1 MDFRLSEEQEL
12 LLESVDDFI
21 KQCPDMGFD
30 AEYFRKCY
38 NDNVPPHAYNKAL
51 VESGL
56 GTLGIPERFGG
67 TEVDLL
73 TMVLVAERFA
83 SQDFPHLL
91 GAALQIDDMLSFG
104 NEEQLKIVSESFMNG
119 RRAFCLGITEP
130 QAGSDNNM
138 LATLA
143 EHRDGK
149 VILNG
154 HKSFITNAS
163 QTPYMLCV
171 AREAEPVDPKHW
183 ASMYF
188 VPMDAPGVKIASMH
202 KLGCK
207 LDTIEEVYLE
217 NVTLPESA
225 LVGERGNGFLQT
237 MKNFEL
243 ERLII
248 AAGCLG
254 MAQCAFNDAAAYAN
268 QRIAFGQPIGNFQL
282 IQEMITESQIKL
294 TNMRNY
300 CYMCAWQRDNGISVR
315 ATSGLA
321 KYYCARAGFEVVDAA
336 MQILG
341 GLGYSEDHRVSRIW
355 RDIRLY
361 RIGGGTDQIM
371 IHTTSRQILKQY
383 Q

>member
-12 LLESVDDFI
+12 LLESVDEFI
-21 KQCPDMGFD
+21 GQCAESGFD

-38 NDNVPPHAYNKAL
+38 NANVPPHEYNKAL

-83 SQDFPHLL
+83 SKDYPHFL
-91 GAALQIDDMLSFG
+91 GAALQIDDMLTFG
-104 NEEQLKIVSESFMNG
+104 NEEQLKIVSECFMNG

-138 LATLA
+138 LTTTA

-154 HKSFITNAS
+154 HKSFISNAS
-163 QTPYMLCV
+163 EVPYMLCV
-171 AREAEPVDPKHW
+171 AREAEPVDEKHW

-188 VPMDAPGVKIASMH
+188 VPMDAPGMKIAGMH

-207 LDTIEEVYLE
+207 LDTMEEVYLE
-217 NVTLPESA
+217 NVELPESA
-225 LVGERGNGFLQT
+225 LVGQRGNGFLQL

-254 MAQCAFNDAAAYAN
+254 MAQCAFDDAAAYAN
-268 QRIAFGQPIGNFQL
+268 QRVAFGKTIGKFQL
-282 IQEMITESQIKL
+282 IQEMITEGQVKL
-294 TNMRNY
+294 LNMRNL
-300 CYMCAWQRDNGISVR
+300 CYMCAWQKDNGISVR
-315 ATSGLA
+315 STSGLT
-321 KYYCARAGFEVVDAA
+321 KYYCARAGFEVVDTA

-341 GLGYSEDHRVSRIW
+341 GLGYAEDHRVSRIW
-355 RDIRLY
+355 KDIRLY

-371 IHTTSRQILKQY
+371 IHTTSREILKQY
-383 Q
+383 M

>member
-1 MDFRLSEEQEL
+1 MDFKLSEEQEL

-30 AEYFRKCY
+30 AEYFRDRY
-38 NDNVPPHAYNKAL
+38 NANQPPHEYNKAL

-83 SQDFPHLL
+83 SNDFPHLL

-104 NEEQLKIVSESFMNG
+104 SEEQLEIVSRLFMEG
-119 RRAFCLGITEP
+119 RRAFSLGITEP

-138 LATLA
+138 LATTA
-143 EHRDGK
+143 EHRGGK

-154 HKSFITNAS
+154 HKSFISNAS
-163 QTPYMLCV
+163 TTPYMLCV
-171 AREAEPVDPKHW
+171 AREAEPEDPKKW

-188 VPMDAPGVKIASMH
+188 VPMDTPGVKIAGMH

-207 LDTIEEVYLE
+207 FDTMEEVYLE
-217 NVTLPESA
+217 NVELPESA
-225 LVGERGNGFLQT
+225 LVGVRGNGFYQL

-268 QRIAFGQPIGNFQL
+268 QRIAFGKPIGKFQM
-282 IQEMITESQIKL
+282 IQEMITECQIKL

-300 CYMCAWQRDNGISVR
+300 CYMCSWQKDNGISVR

-321 KYYCARAGFEVVDAA
+321 KYYCARAGFEVVDSA

-355 RDIRLY
+355 KDIRLY

-371 IHTTSRQILKQY
+371 IHTTSREILKQY
-383 Q
+383 M